1 MTRSRRGRDA
11 PPAPPATQT
20 APAATLSDAA
30 VVVRITD
37 AGVKAIVAAAAERGL
52 DGAPWDPDALHKQIA
67 KIVGHA
73 LRRSEWWWADR
84 TSEGS

>member
-1 MTRSRRGRDA
+1 MSRSHRPRRVEPSSA
-11 PPAPPATQT
+11 

-30 VVVRITD
+30 TVVRITD

-67 KIVGHA
+67 KIVAHA

-84 TSEGS
+84 TSEES